1 MGARICLAAILAG
14 AGALRFWRLG
24 ETGFITPYYLAGVR
38 SMMADWHNFLF
49 NAFDPA
55 GVVSLDKP
63 PVAFWIQTASAEL
76 FGFSPFSVLLP
87 QALEGLAA
95 IALLYLLVRRW
106 AGMPAGLLAALF
118 LALTPINVAVDRSNN
133 TESCLTLVLL
143 LVAWALMRAIDTGRA
158 RFLLIS
164 AALVGIGFNVKMLVA
179 FGVVPAFLLVY
190 AIGAP
195 VERRR
200 SFAYLAGAGAVL
212 VAVALSWSLVYELTP
227 PQSRPFVDSSRDN
240 SMLELVV
247 GHNFVQRFVRPARA
261 ARRVPA
267 PDITAAA
274 QTGTP
279 QAAVPGGRDFVPAG
293 PLRLAA
299 PRLASQMGW
308 LLPLTLIGGTAAW
321 FLSRLGRR
329 LAPERLGLVLWGG
342 WALAYGV
349 VFSAAGGLFH
359 AYYLAV
365 LAPALAALA
374 GIGAATLWSLHR
386 AGGAAALLLPAAIV
400 ASGLWQANILDEYLA
415 GHLAI
420 GQSWIE
426 WVLPA
431 TAGIAAAGLLLTR
444 LSERGAARVATLGLV
459 LSLALPAA
467 WSIGT
472 ATAAGISGFP
482 GARPPFLTD
491 AAETQRRRWASVA
504 GSLDGDPKLITYLR
518 ENHGDEDYLLAAVN
532 ARQAAPIIIAT
543 GAPVIALGGFSGG
556 DPILSVE
563 EFARLVA
570 EKRLRFALIG
580 DGSPGLRRIFG
591 EETQKPLI
599 DWIRQNGRPVD
610 PSLWRSVDGVQEA
623 VDGGGRRRRGSG
635 AEAVGAE
642 LYDLGSATG
651 GG

>member
-1 MGARICLAAILAG
+1 MGARICLAAILAV
-14 AGALRFWRLG
+14 AAALRFWRLG

-38 SMMADWHNFLF
+38 SMMAGWHNFLF

-55 GVVSLDKP
+55 GFVSLDKP

-106 AGMPAGLLAALF
+106 ASVPAGLLAALF
-118 LALTPINVAVDRSNN
+118 LALMPINVAVDRSNN

-143 LVAWALMRAIDTGRA
+143 LAAWALMRAIDTGRA

-164 AALVGIGFNVKMLVA
+164 AALVGVGFNVKMLVA
-179 FGVVPAFLLVY
+179 FGVLPAFLLVY

-200 SFAYLAGAGAVL
+200 TLGYLAGAGAML
-212 VAVALSWSLVYELTP
+212 AAVALSWSLVYELTP
-227 PQSRPFVDSSRDN
+227 AQSRPFVDSSRDN
-240 SMLELVV
+240 SMLELAV

-261 ARRVPA
+261 ARRIPA
-267 PDITAAA
+267 PDGTAAA

-279 QAAVPGGRDFVPAG
+279 QATAPMGRDFAPAG

-308 LLPLTLIGGTAAW
+308 LLPLALIGGIAAW
-321 FLSRLGRR
+321 FRVRPGRR
-329 LAPERLGLVLWGG
+329 LAPERLGLVLWSG
-342 WALAYGV
+342 WALAYAV

-365 LAPALAALA
+365 LAPGLAALA
-374 GIGAATLWSLHR
+374 GIGAVTLWSLYR

-400 ASGLWQANILDEYLA
+400 ANGLWQANILDEYLA

-420 GQSWIE
+420 GQIGIE

-431 TAGIAAAGLLLTR
+431 AAAGLLLTR
-444 LSERGAARVATLGLV
+444 LSERGAAGFATLGLA

-482 GARPPFLTD
+482 GAGPPFLTD
-491 AAETQRRRWASVA
+491 AAETQRRHWASVA
-504 GSLDGDPKLITYLR
+504 GSLDGDPKLIAYLR
-518 ENHGDEDYLLAAVN
+518 ENHGGEDYLLAAVN
-532 ARQAAPIIIAT
+532 ARQAAPVIIAT

-580 DGSPGLRRIFG
+580 NDGPGSRRIFG
-591 EETQKPLI
+591 EEIQKPLI

-610 PSLWRSVDGVQEA
+610 PSLWRSVDAVQE
-623 VDGGGRRRRGSG
+623 VVGGGGRRRRGSG

-642 LYDLGSATG
+642 LYDLGSAAG

>member
-1 MGARICLAAILAG
+1 MWPRICLAAILAV
-14 AGALRFWRLG
+14 AAALRFWRLG

-38 SMMADWHNFLF
+38 SMMAGWHNFLF
-49 NAFDPA
+49 NSFDPA
-55 GVVSLDKP
+55 GFVSLDKP

-143 LVAWALMRAIDTGRA
+143 LAAWALMRAIDTGRA

-374 GIGAATLWSLHR
+374 GIGAATLWSLYR

-518 ENHGDEDYLLAAVN
+518 ENHGAEDYLLAAVN

-610 PSLWRSVDGVQEA
+610 PSLWRSVDGVQE
-623 VDGGGRRRRGSG
+623 VVGGGGRRRRGSG